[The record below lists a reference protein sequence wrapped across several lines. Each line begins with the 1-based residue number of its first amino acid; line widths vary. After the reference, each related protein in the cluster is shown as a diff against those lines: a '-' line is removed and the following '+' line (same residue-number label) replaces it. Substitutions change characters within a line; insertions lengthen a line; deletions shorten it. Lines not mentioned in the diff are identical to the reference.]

1 MSKFATA
8 VSIYKNEGILDLLVQ
23 IFKYLRGNIN
33 KKITLFKYPRSAPDW
48 GRVYHIPPEK
58 ITESL
63 PQKHLSKIAPNQG
76 VVKGRWDKKTNKLN
90 KSQIN
95 IGLIERFGKG
105 QPWEETVYYKSGV
118 RKMNNGKKINR
129 CNASTISD
137 FKEYLHDLDR
147 LFEDIKKNGYDQ
159 ESLIEV
165 NIGRNG
171 QWILQHGN
179 HRTAIA
185 KILELETIPVM
196 VIYRHNKWQK
206 VRQEFATTEC
216 VNELPDNLSKHKT
229 HPDLKPF
236 I

>member
-1 MSKFATA
+1 MSKFDTA
-8 VSIYKNEGILDLLVQ
+8 VTICKNDGVSHLMLQV
-23 IFKYLRGNIN
+23 FKYLRGYAN
-33 KKITLFKYPRSAPDW
+33 KKSISFKYPRSAPDW
-48 GRVYHIPPEK
+48 SRVYHIPPNK

-63 PQKHLSKIAPNQG
+63 PQKHLSKISPNQG
-76 VVKGRWDKKTNKLN
+76 VLKGNWDKNTSRLN
-90 KSQIN
+90 KSQIY
-95 IGLIERFGKG
+95 IGLIERFGKEL
-105 QPWEETVYYKSGV
+105 PWEETVYYKSGV

-129 CNASTISD
+129 CNASTVSE

-216 VNELPDNLSKHKT
+216 VNELPDNLSKYKT
-229 HPDLKPF
+229 HPDLKTF